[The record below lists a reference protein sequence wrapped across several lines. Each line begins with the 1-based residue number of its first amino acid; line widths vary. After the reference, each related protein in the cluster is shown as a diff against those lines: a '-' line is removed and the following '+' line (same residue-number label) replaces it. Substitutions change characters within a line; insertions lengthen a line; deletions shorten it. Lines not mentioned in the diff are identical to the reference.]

1 MSTREVVLATGA
13 TVHALVVRAVL
24 GLVVAT
30 MLVVAWSSS
39 RPLTGLVVGLAL
51 AVGAA
56 AAMRPWSIGTAL
68 AVGVAGFLLLIGGAA
83 SLPTVMVLVLL
94 VHLALWGSALA
105 ARVSWRGRV
114 ELAVVGDGLRSL
126 ARVQVGAQVLA
137 VVAVLLAGT
146 AVGQS
151 DVWRALALLA
161 AIAVTVLALPRTPSD
176 D

>member
-1 MSTREVVLATGA
+1 MSEVVLGTGRTA
-13 TVHALVVRAVL
+13 HALVLRAVL
-24 GLVVAT
+24 GLLVAT

-39 RPLTGLVVGLAL
+39 RPLLGLVAGLAAAFG
-51 AVGAA
+51 AV

-68 AVGVAGFLLLIGGAA
+68 AVAAAGFLVVTGSAA
-83 SLPTVMVLVLL
+83 SLPTVIVLVLL

-114 ELAVVGDGLRSL
+114 ELAVVAGGLRSL

-146 AVGQS
+146 AVGQA